1 MSDREPEQ
9 PEGTTP
15 AESIPEPP
23 PYDPDLSL
31 IGDMQRSEGTRDDV
45 TSWMTKLIHRR
56 RAS

>member
-9 PEGTTP
+9 PGTTAP
-15 AESIPEPP
+15 AEAIPEPP

-31 IGDMQRSEGTRDDV
+31 IGDMQRSEGPHDSE
-45 TSWMTKLIHRR
+45 SWMTKLIHRR

>member
-31 IGDMQRSEGTRDDV
+31 IGDMQRSEGTHDDA
-45 TSWMTKLIHRR
+45 SWMTKLIHRR